1 MAKKQRQSEGPAK
14 YTEQNFFDQQAI
26 SLVSAWTSKTQ
37 RATPNLNAL
46 DSRPDIDGY
55 IDVIDEAKS
64 STGTFHVQ
72 VKKIPDDAKQY
83 SFPNNKFLEYCRR
96 RAIWTP
102 ILLIGVDLKNQQ
114 AFWIHMSPDLLK
126 EVKTGKTV
134 KFEESQIIKSGKSDF
149 IEAWEEII
157 ESYRSKAEE
166 AGKNEKIAST
176 LSNVV
181 NSALGKTDK
190 RFVNIN
196 CFLDELNGY
205 LNHTFSIVK
214 QVFYPNTWKLGLAYF
229 QYDDSCLTYS
239 LYPIALNGND
249 AQIKIIEKALLDKMA
264 SGELGYISF
273 SSENPIAT
281 DPKEYAKEVIH
292 RKTSDIIKRRW
303 LKHSGSEYL
312 AKEFIFTFID
322 EFHIPMG
329 LELKDKYSLNE
340 IERAID
346 EYLLLWLKFSHDLLL
361 CKKREPKG
369 TIMECT
375 PDWIHDLTE
384 SERNEVAQNVEK
396 VIQDDTFKFRI
407 MLRREVETSLIQ
419 FWEFL
424 NYLKQSKKRKVERL
438 YEVERSSNSKHI
450 DHNLKM
456 FCKHLLE
463 VYDAVIQTNFP
474 MLKDELS
481 LFGKADTI
489 LISWR
494 VKDHP
499 DALTDYWGNVSIYYL
514 KANIKGEHTQPYLVT
529 KEELE
534 RVKKSRV
541 ESKGTLG
548 EVTFRSKKYQLIYIS
563 TDFIYEGTP
572 MLNFIYEKLKQRMD
586 EYFKETDL
594 DTKFDKRDEADE
606 TE

>member
-1 MAKKQRQSEGPAK
+1 M
-14 YTEQNFFDQQAI
+14 
-26 SLVSAWTSKTQ
+26 VSAWIAETQ
-37 RATPNLNAL
+37 RAMPDLKAL
-46 DSRPDIDGY
+46 DKWPNIDGH
-55 IDVIDEAKS
+55 IEITKKDGSPEGELRA
-64 STGTFHVQ
+64 Q
-72 VKKIPDDAKQY
+72 VKKLNPRLKNKL
-83 SFPNNKFLEYCRR
+83 SFKNYKFLEHCRVS
-96 RAIWTP
+96 IDWTP
-102 ILLIGVDLKNQQ
+102 IILIGVDLESKKAYWLHIDRHFLSRGGDRKTITFVENQVIKSG
-114 AFWIHMSPDLLK
+114 AREFIKSW
-126 EVKTGKTV
+126 GKIV
-134 KFEESQIIKSGKSDF
+134 ADYYSKYSESEESQ
-149 IEAWEEII
+149 
-157 ESYRSKAEE
+157 
-166 AGKNEKIAST
+166 KIASM
-176 LSNVV
+176 LSNIG
-181 NSALGKTDK
+181 NSAIGKTDE
-190 RFVNIN
+190 RFVNIHY
-196 CFLDELNGY
+196 FLDELNGY
-205 LNHTFSIVK
+205 LDNAFSIVK
-214 QVFYPNTWKLGLAYF
+214 QIFYPNTWKLGFAYF
-229 QYDDSCLTYS
+229 QYGNTELTYT
-239 LYPIALNGND
+239 LYPIAHNGND
-249 AQIKIIEKALLDKMA
+249 VQIKIIEKSLLDKMA
-264 SGELGYISF
+264 SGELSYISF

-281 DPKEYAKEVIH
+281 GPKEYAKEVIH
-292 RKTSDIIKRRW
+292 RKTSDIVKRRW

-340 IERAID
+340 IEKALD

-361 CKKREPKG
+361 RKKREPEG

-375 PDWIHDLTE
+375 PSWVHSLTE

-407 MLRREVETSLIQ
+407 MLRREVETSLMQ

-438 YEVERSSNSKHI
+438 YEVEKSSNSKHI

-456 FCKHLLE
+456 FCEHLLE

-474 MLKDELS
+474 LLKDELS

-489 LISWR
+489 LISRR

-499 DALTDYWGNVSIYYL
+499 DEPTDYWGNVSIYYL

-548 EVTFRSKKYQLIYIS
+548 EVTFRNKKYQLIYIS
-563 TDFIYEGTP
+563 TDSIYEGTP
-572 MLNFIYEKLKQRMD
+572 MLNFIYEKLKQRID
-586 EYFKETDL
+586 EYF
-594 DTKFDKRDEADE
+594 DKKQ
-606 TE
+606 